1 MNWKDCIIKGNKIKN
16 VANGNKAA
24 FYMSGV
30 VNPTITLN
38 TIDTAYRP
46 ITLSSADASN
56 SKTADKAYPP
66 THTILDSNAENGVNI
81 TAMLNNDLID
91 MTNANQIVFYVGGKD
106 KATSTEVKKYNYSAE
121 HIRYTHPTAT
131 PKPTNT
137 PTATPEVTH
146 EPTATPDVT
155 ATPSPSASPDPANV
169 PSDTETAN
177 NTETHDNSEVLSGT
191 DTPIADNQ

>member
-1 MNWKDCIIKGNKIKN
+1 
-16 VANGNKAA
+16 
-24 FYMSGV
+24 
-30 VNPTITLN
+30 
-38 TIDTAYRP
+38 
-46 ITLSSADASN
+46 
-56 SKTADKAYPP
+56 
-66 THTILDSNAENGVNI
+66 
-81 TAMLNNDLID
+81 MLNNDLID